1 MARRDQSIE
10 EALAEIDLET
20 PQTRRLTRRQPQP
33 WHLAVFGEDAVAE
46 HRIDEDRM
54 RHSCPPQKSNH
65 RRAANG
71 ANCTIAQTSAIKS
84 APATIGPAVLLNVTS
99 HLPAAVS

>member
-1 MARRDQSIE
+1 
-10 EALAEIDLET
+10 
-20 PQTRRLTRRQPQP
+20 
-33 WHLAVFGEDAVAE
+33 
-46 HRIDEDRM
+46 M